1 MQRAD
6 ANDGLNQSRSKLGRI
21 EIAAPTGTEV
31 TVDGERVGTTPISDQ
46 ISVEAGAH
54 TVKFRSAEGATETDS
69 VSVTSGEKVVARFS
83 KANAAP
89 PPAAPPPSAPQPSA
103 EPAASPS
110 PVSKNSNEAGS
121 PEPAPKRE
129 SPPTKEHP
137 GPGIWSAPK
146 HAWPSIVLWS
156 LAPLAFGGAAVSGIY
171 FKGQAQD
178 NANQTANSIEMA
190 VPPGQTAQG
199 ICNHPPNSKFQQAC
213 TDFQNDNDD
222 VNLDATVGNALIG
235 VGAGFVVGG
244 FLYWWF
250 ADKGDGSQQ
259 AGAPKPVV
267 APVVARGFGGLS
279 VAGQF

>member
-1 MQRAD
+1 
-6 ANDGLNQSRSKLGRI
+6 
-21 EIAAPTGTEV
+21 
-31 TVDGERVGTTPISDQ
+31 
-46 ISVEAGAH
+46 
-54 TVKFRSAEGATETDS
+54 VK
-69 VSVTSGEKVVARFS
+69 
-83 KANAAP
+83 
-89 PPAAPPPSAPQPSA
+89 PPSAPLPSA
-103 EPAASPS
+103 EPAASPP
-110 PVSKNSNEAGS
+110 PVSKGSGDVGPSEA
-121 PEPAPKRE
+121 PAPKRE
-129 SPPTKEHP
+129 SPSNTV
-137 GPGIWSAPK
+137 PGIWSAPK

-156 LAPLAFGGAAVSGIY
+156 LAPLAFGGAAVAGIY

-178 NANQTANSIEMA
+178 NATATANSIEMA

-199 ICNHPPNSKFQQAC
+199 ICNHPPTSRFQQAC

-222 VNLDATVGNALIG
+222 VNVDATVGNALIG

-267 APVVARGFGGLS
+267 APVVGRGFGGLS